1 MPLPEYQR
9 LAQHGNARP
18 VHAENLPVV
27 SEADA
32 SPEVQALCARFR
44 EDFGRPQ
51 IPGILQCFATHPP
64 LLAHMLGLAES
75 MLFTEGA
82 LGRKTKEMI
91 ATFVSSQNKCEYC
104 ADSHGY
110 FLRMHGGTPDL
121 LAAAM
126 ACDVHSKTLSPADGA
141 LLRFVQKVTDTA
153 ELVQPKDIEQ
163 LRTAGWTDLQI
174 AEAIHLAALFAC
186 FNRVVS
192 AFGLESQGLLAMYNS
207 DAASNV
213 DPLPLEQAEDADA
226 VRDNDQQGLLTCFE

>member
-18 VHAENLPVV
+18 VHAENLSVV
-27 SEADA
+27 SETNAP
-32 SPEVQALCARFR
+32 PEVQALYAQFR
-44 EDFGRPQ
+44 EYFGRPR

-64 LLAHMLGLAES
+64 LLEHMTGLAKS

-82 LGRKTKEMI
+82 LGRRTKEML
-91 ATFVSSQNKCEYC
+91 ATFVSSRNKCDYC

-110 FLRMHGGTPDL
+110 FLRMNGGSPEL

-126 ACDVHSKTLSPADGA
+126 ACDIHSETLSPAEAA

-153 ELVQPKDIEQ
+153 ESVQPKDIEL
-163 LRTAGWTDLQI
+163 LRAARWTDLQI

-192 AFGLESQGLLAMYNS
+192 AFGLEPQGLLAMYEGEL
-207 DAASNV
+207 ASSLR
-213 DPLPLEQAEDADA
+213 PPPFEHAEDAD
-226 VRDNDQQGLLTCFE
+226 RGLNK